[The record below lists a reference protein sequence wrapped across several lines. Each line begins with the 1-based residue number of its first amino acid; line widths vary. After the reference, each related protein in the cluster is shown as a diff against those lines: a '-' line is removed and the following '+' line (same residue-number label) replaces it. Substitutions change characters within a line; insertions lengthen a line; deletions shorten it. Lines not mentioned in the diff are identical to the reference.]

1 MHTIKSLLG
10 LREIR
15 LSKPFT
21 LDDYRTGQLFR
32 ASYRGSVD
40 SYLGSVNSYL
50 GSVDSY
56 PRSVDS
62 FVGSVA
68 SMLRMRKEG
77 LSKEGA
83 AQKGFDV
90 HASQVKISQ
99 GHDAK
104 DAPSALTPIGR

>member
-1 MHTIKSLLG
+1 MHFIKSLLG

-21 LDDYRTGQLFR
+21 LENYRTGQLSLAF
-32 ASYRGSVD
+32 YRYLGSVD
-40 SYLGSVNSYL
+40 SYLGSVDSYL
-50 GSVDSY
+50 GSVDSCL
-56 PRSVDS
+56 
-62 FVGSVA
+62 GSVT

-90 HASQVKISQ
+90 HASQVEILHGK
-99 GHDAK
+99 
-104 DAPSALTPIGR
+104 PR